1 MANEFAE
8 KKKTKTK
15 NKKNNNNNN
24 NNNNTTIQSAFFRL
38 QASFSSESL
47 DISIK
52 KYILTF
58 FLQ

>member
-1 MANEFAE
+1 MAIEFAE
-8 KKKTKTK
+8 KKKKQK
-15 NKKNNNNNN
+15 QKNNN

-52 KYILTF
+52 KYLLTF

>member
-1 MANEFAE
+1 MAIEFAE
-8 KKKTKTK
+8 KKKKQK
-15 NKKNNNNNN
+15 QKNN

-47 DISIK
+47 DISVK

>member
-1 MANEFAE
+1 MAIEFAE
-8 KKKTKTK
+8 KKK
-15 NKKNNNNNN
+15 KKQKQKN

-47 DISIK
+47 DISIN